1 MTNDG
6 AAVGHQVI
14 RGLPENLPVLIL
26 RQAAA
31 RISPRS
37 VCALQQHQR
46 KSIDGHHE
54 IDVAAFTHEN
64 GHHNFEM
71 IGQLFPVDLS
81 GPCKV
86 LRFCFTAVRVG
97 HTPLGSARPR
107 LHVSSNAQY
116 ASCAELRL

>member
-1 MTNDG
+1 MVNDD

-54 IDVAAFTHEN
+54 IDVAALDMEGRNLVLGECKFWSS
-64 GHHNFEM
+64 
-71 IGQLFPVDLS
+71 PVGRNVVDDLQEKS
-81 GPCKV
+81 VFVPW
-86 LRFCFTAVRVG
+86 
-97 HTPLGSARPR
+97 HSRP
-107 LHVSSNAQY
+107 
-116 ASCAELRL
+116 